1 VNDYCGS
8 EAASRRQKRGGE
20 EVALHDAEVFMAH
33 VRRSSTELVAIVML
47 TGACSRSEEARPAGA
62 ETGVTD
68 SAALAA
74 SESGSGKLRISNVMI
89 GRQVGRGNLITQP
102 TFEFAPQDTIHVSVA
117 TEGSGRASRVTA
129 AWRSQSGKILQQT
142 SEPVRHAGENM
153 EFRLSQPNGLKT
165 GTYKVIVFL
174 DDDSVETKVFVV
186 RK

>member
-1 VNDYCGS
+1 MALV
-8 EAASRRQKRGGE
+8 KRAG
-20 EVALHDAEVFMAH
+20 
-33 VRRSSTELVAIVML
+33 TQLVAILML

-68 SAALAA
+68 SAARAA
-74 SESGSGKLRISNVMI
+74 ESSSGKLRVSNVMI
-89 GRQVGRGNLITQP
+89 GRQIGRGNLITQP
-102 TFEFAPQDTIHVSVA
+102 TFEFAPQDTVHVSVA
-117 TEGSGRASRVTA
+117 TEGSSGRSKVTA
-129 AWRSQSGKILQQT
+129 AWRSQSGQILQQT
-142 SEPVRHAGENM
+142 SEPVRHAGENI

>member
-1 VNDYCGS
+1 VNDCCGS
-8 EAASRRQKRGGE
+8 ETASRSLKRGGE

-33 VRRSSTELVAIVML
+33 SRRAATQVAVVAML
-47 TGACSRSEEARPAGA
+47 AGACSRSEESRPAGA

-74 SESGSGKLRISNVMI
+74 SKSSSGKLRVSNVMI

-102 TFEFAPQDTIHVSVA
+102 TFEFAPPDTIHVSVA
-117 TEGSGRASRVTA
+117 TEGSGGASRLTA
-129 AWRSQSGKILQQT
+129 AWRSPSGAILQQT
-142 SEPVRHAGENM
+142 SEPVRQPGENIA
-153 EFRLSQPNGLKT
+153 FRLSQPKGLKP

>member
-1 VNDYCGS
+1 MALV
-8 EAASRRQKRGGE
+8 KRAG
-20 EVALHDAEVFMAH
+20 
-33 VRRSSTELVAIVML
+33 TQLVAILML

-68 SAALAA
+68 SAARAA
-74 SESGSGKLRISNVMI
+74 AESSSGKLRVSNVMI
-89 GRQVGRGNLITQP
+89 GRQIGRGNLITQP
-102 TFEFAPQDTIHVSVA
+102 TFEFAPQDTVHVSVA
-117 TEGSGRASRVTA
+117 TEGSGGRSKVTA
-129 AWRSQSGKILQQT
+129 AWRSQSGQILQQT
-142 SEPVRHAGENM
+142 SEPVRHAGENI